1 MKKILIL
8 VLVLVLVLLS
18 SCSNASKDPIETQ
31 TQPQDTETSVPS
43 DSFYETYSAS
53 PIPLS
58 LKANSIDALVSEIK
72 DIKNGKGFA
81 GTDVSSLDELIAPD
95 VEIEGYRFWLLTA
108 GKNYF
113 QYVYIPTS
121 AKIDNNMQVDF
132 DNHIVIYIARPEY
145 VPNKEDPLQGLVG
158 QEGGY
163 INEEGYIHLSHMRD
177 IAFAYEQTWAT
188 VRYPTALTYDEA
200 KQYCKLKTIKID

>member
-8 VLVLVLVLLS
+8 VMILLLS
-18 SCSNASKDPIETQ
+18 SCTNAPKDPIETQ
-31 TQPQDTETSVPS
+31 IQPQDTTETVAPS
-43 DSFYETYSAS
+43 DSFYEIYSAT
-53 PIPLS
+53 PIPHKMS
-58 LKANSIDALVSEIK
+58 SIEDLVSEIK
-72 DIKNGKGFA
+72 AIKNGKYTESGL
-81 GTDVSSLDELIAPD
+81 DVSSLEELIVPD
-95 VEIEGYRFWLLTA
+95 VEIEGYKLWIAMVNEYNFE
-108 GKNYF
+108 
-113 QYVYIPTS
+113 YVYIPTS
-121 AKIDNNMQVDF
+121 SKIEKNMQVDY
-132 DNHIVIYIARPEY
+132 DNHIVIYIARPEF

>member
-1 MKKILIL
+1 MKKVLIL
-8 VLVLVLVLLS
+8 VLILVLLLS

-31 TQPQDTETSVPS
+31 TQPQDTETAAPS
-43 DSFYETYSAS
+43 DSWYEEYSAT
-53 PIPLS
+53 PIPLTVY
-58 LKANSIDALVSEIK
+58 SIDDLLSEIK
-72 DIKNGKGFA
+72 DIKNGKGSA
-81 GTDVSSLDELIAPD
+81 SIDVSSLDELIVPD
-95 VEIEGYRFWLLTA
+95 VEIEGYKLWVAMADKF
-108 GKNYF
+108 YF
-113 QYVYIPTS
+113 QYCYIPTS
-121 AKIDNNMQVDF
+121 AKIEKNMQIDY
-132 DNHIVIYIARPEY
+132 DKHIVIYIARPEY